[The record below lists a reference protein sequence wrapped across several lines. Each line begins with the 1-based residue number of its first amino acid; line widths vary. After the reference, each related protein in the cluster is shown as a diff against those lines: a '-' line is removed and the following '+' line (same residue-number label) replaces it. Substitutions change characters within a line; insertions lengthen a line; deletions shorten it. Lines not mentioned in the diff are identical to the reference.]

1 MALKNYKLVEFDCD
15 GVLIDGYVSL
25 YVADKLD
32 FGVKIREIY
41 KDVIIGLKSFSQAVN
56 ESLKLFI
63 GLKESDISPILNA
76 IPLMAGAEDGIKA
89 LKKNRFI
96 LGTISTGASQYFV
109 DVLKH
114 RLNLDFAL
122 GTGVKVKNGIFTG
135 IAPPIIN
142 MRNKDY
148 YFAKIVKK
156 YGFDLSECVAVGD
169 DVSNVSLFK
178 KVGLGIAFNTDCLR
192 HELEKLGLSDKESLI
207 SKLSFAEMEVKRY
220 AHTTIDIKNLT
231 TIIPA
236 LGIKSTLK

>member
-25 YVADKLD
+25 YVADKLG
-32 FGVKIREIY
+32 FGMKIREIY
-41 KDVIIGLKSFSQAVN
+41 KDVIIGLKNFSQAVN

-63 GLKESDISPILNA
+63 GLKESDVSPILSD
-76 IPLMAGAEDGIKA
+76 IPLMAGAEEVIKA
-89 LKKNRFI
+89 LKKKGFI

-122 GTGVKVKNGIFTG
+122 GTGVKVKNGVFTG
-135 IAPPIIN
+135 IAPPIIS
-142 MRNKDY
+142 MRNKYY
-148 YFAKIVKK
+148 YFVKIAKK
-156 YGFDLSECVAVGD
+156 YGCNLSECIAIGD

-192 HELEKLGLSDKESLI
+192 CELEKLSLSGKDKASLI
-207 SKLSFAEMEVKRY
+207 SRLS
-220 AHTTIDIKNLT
+220 L
-231 TIIPA
+231 
-236 LGIKSTLK
+236 